1 MVRSLGRKRENDM
14 KSKILGLTSA
24 GLLTT
29 VMAVCAAPAL
39 ATDVTFG
46 ATGTFADSTTLGGSL
61 VIDTTA
67 GTVVSSNL
75 TFSGAP
81 GSDFNIIA
89 FQGFNATPDGY
100 EIFAESSTST
110 DELRLGTLATSLVGF
125 DGGPLDSES
134 DLSPTNYYSDWESSL
149 GVQTG
154 LISGEL
160 TVPEPAT
167 LSLLGLG
174 LAGVGFSRRRKAR

>member
-1 MVRSLGRKRENDM
+1 M
-14 KSKILGLTSA
+14 KSKILALTSA

-29 VMAVCAAPAL
+29 VMAVCTVPAL

-46 ATGTFADSTTLGGSL
+46 ATGTFSDLTTLGGSL

-67 GTVVSSNL
+67 GTVVSTNL

-89 FQGFNATPDGY
+89 FQGFNATPDVY

-125 DGGPLDSES
+125 DGGPFSSLS
-134 DLSPTNYYSDWESSL
+134 DLSPTDYTSDWQNSL
-149 GVQTG
+149 GVRTD
-154 LISGEL
+154 LVSGDL
-160 TVPEPAT
+160 TAVPEPAT

-174 LAGVGFSRRRKAR
+174 LAGVGFLRRRKAS